1 MSKTIILVFQPQITV
16 LFRFIIIQGFKY
28 LSGLLVKYITDPFL
42 HLIWISKSTYVDK
55 SPKLKFIRRS
65 GNRFFL
71 RTSWWLSHFRWSSVC
86 WQPCTCRRWSGPP
99 PMPPSRLPSLRR
111 SEKRTLKR
119 NVLELI
125 WKKII
130 SKWWRID
137 FTTSLNQNVN
147 DEELIWQHLCKEMFG
162 KLFDKIL

>member
-1 MSKTIILVFQPQITV
+1 
-16 LFRFIIIQGFKY
+16 
-28 LSGLLVKYITDPFL
+28 
-42 HLIWISKSTYVDK
+42 
-55 SPKLKFIRRS
+55 
-65 GNRFFL
+65 
-71 RTSWWLSHFRWSSVC
+71 
-86 WQPCTCRRWSGPP
+86 
-99 PMPPSRLPSLRR
+99 MPPSRLPSLRR